1 MNGNSALFD
10 SNILIY
16 LSKKELQFKV
26 FDKFDKLFISVISYM
41 EVLGFK
47 FRSNEEENFVK
58 ELTDLFEVQ
67 FIDQNI
73 AEKVIEIRKQN
84 CIKLPDAIIAATAA
98 VDNLCLVTRNIED
111 FKNINITLLNPFDNK
126 IA

>member
-16 LSKKELQFKV
+16 LSKKELQFKN

-73 AEKVIEIRKQN
+73 ADKVIEIRKQN
-84 CIKLPDAIIAATAA
+84 RIKLPDAIIDATAA
-98 VDNLCLVTRNIED
+98 ADNLCLVTKNIED
-111 FKNINITLLNPFDNK
+111 FKNIDISLLNPFYNK
-126 IA
+126 IE

>member
-1 MNGNSALFD
+1 MEIAH
-10 SNILIY
+10 Y

-73 AEKVIEIRKQN
+73 ADKVIEIRKQN
-84 CIKLPDAIIAATAA
+84 RIKLMQS
-98 VDNLCLVTRNIED
+98 
-111 FKNINITLLNPFDNK
+111 LLQLPL
-126 IA
+126 

>member
-1 MNGNSALFD
+1 MNGNSALLD
-10 SNILIY
+10 SNIIIY
-16 LSKKELQFKV
+16 LSKNELPFTV

-47 FRSNEEENFVK
+47 FRNNEEENFVK
-58 ELTDLFEVQ
+58 ELIDLFEVQ
-67 FIDQNI
+67 LVDQDV

-84 CIKLPDAIIAATAA
+84 RIRLPDAIIAATAA

-111 FKNINITLLNPFDNK
+111 FKNINITILNPFD
-126 IA
+126 